1 MRMICTNKTVT
12 RGQDLQKL
20 VQTRVIQG
28 CAWDWVGV
36 VSNCTMGLFF
46 FWGGGGIFPAKRI
59 IANDPIVQFDYRMK
73 TQTHANLKMTNE
85 VLRAICI
92 CHNMLFQTTFNMN

>member
-1 MRMICTNKTVT
+1 MICTNKTVT

-36 VSNCTMGLFF
+36 VSNCTMSLFFF
-46 FWGGGGIFPAKRI
+46 FWGGGGVIFPAKRI

-85 VLRAICI
+85 VLRTICI

>member
-1 MRMICTNKTVT
+1 MICTNKTVT

-36 VSNCTMGLFF
+36 VSNCTMSLFF
-46 FWGGGGIFPAKRI
+46 FFGGGGGVIFPTKRI

-85 VLRAICI
+85 VLRTICI